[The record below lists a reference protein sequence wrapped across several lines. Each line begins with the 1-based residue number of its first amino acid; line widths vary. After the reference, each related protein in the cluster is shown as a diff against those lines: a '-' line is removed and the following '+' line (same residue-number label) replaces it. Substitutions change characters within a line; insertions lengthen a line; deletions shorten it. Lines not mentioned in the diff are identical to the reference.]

1 MKIIEIR
8 DIDDVNELIKIA
20 STYPKTQE
28 ESLAVEKQLQIELS
42 EAGDNRHI
50 YVCYDNDV
58 CVAMIQLILKN
69 ADNDPEYANG
79 KDIAHV
85 HNLQVRKDRQ
95 NEGIGKLMMDYIED
109 KAKEMGKRVLTLGVD
124 SDNERAI
131 KLYKNRDYK
140 IFRKDKGR
148 TPDEWGY
155 AMKKEL

>member
-1 MKIIEIR
+1 MKIIELTNLNEV
-8 DIDDVNELIKIA
+8 DVLIEIA

-28 ESLAVEKQLQIELS
+28 ELLAIKKELQKDLS

-95 NEGIGKLMMDYIED
+95 SECIGKLIMDYIEN
-109 KAKEMGKRVLTLGVD
+109 KAKEMGKKVLTLGVD
-124 SDNERAI
+124 GDNDRAI
-131 KLYKNRDYK
+131 KLYKNRNYE